1 MYTTKKSL
9 LKRMQKC
16 DDISWEEFYRIYW
29 PLVNAVGQKLGL
41 SPDLTRDLMQEIML
55 DLFQKESL
63 LRYDASRGKF
73 RTFFGVL
80 IRHKASEI
88 LHDSARFSAFSNVG
102 GSESGNDSALPKM
115 LEPHGN
121 ENGNDPFQKIF
132 DEEYR
137 NCLLSVAMN
146 ELRNSVEPKTY
157 AIFEMVALQGRS
169 PKEVAHHLGISRA
182 VIDVYCSRCRKTLRR
197 IVSEIRTDNPEF
209 TLNIPL

>member
-63 LRYDASRGKF
+63 LRYDASKGKF

-80 IRHKASEI
+80 IRHKASEM
-88 LHDSARFSAFSNVG
+88 LHDSARFAAFSNAG
-102 GSESGNDSALPKM
+102 RSESGNDSALPAM
-115 LEPHGN
+115 LEPHEK

-137 NCLLSVAMN
+137 KCLLELALN
-146 ELRNSVEPKTY
+146 ELRKHVEPETY
-157 AIFEMVALQGRS
+157 DIFEMVALQSRP
-169 PKEVAHHLGISRA
+169 PKDVAKYLGISRA
-182 VIDVYCSRCRKTLRR
+182 VIDVYCSRCRKKLQK
-197 IVSEIRTDNPEF
+197 IVSEIRKDTPDFNPE
-209 TLNIPL
+209 LPQ